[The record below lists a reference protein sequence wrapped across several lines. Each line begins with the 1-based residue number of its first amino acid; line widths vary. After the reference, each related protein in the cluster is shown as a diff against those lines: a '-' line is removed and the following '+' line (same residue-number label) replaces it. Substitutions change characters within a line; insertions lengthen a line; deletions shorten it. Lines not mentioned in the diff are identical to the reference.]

1 MSETPGREN
10 KAFDKGWD
18 LPIYVFLV
26 VATFTAFW
34 PVQKYSFLDYDDHQ
48 YVTDNQHVKAGL
60 TSEGIIWAF
69 TTGHASNWHPL
80 TWLSHMLDCQ
90 LFGTNP
96 GWHHLINLLIHIV
109 STIVLFAVFKKM
121 TGAVWVSGFV
131 AAAFALHPLH
141 VESVAWIAE
150 RKDVLSGLFWMLTI
164 AAYLW
169 YVRQPSISWHVGTI
183 VVFALGL
190 MAKPM
195 LVTLP
200 FVLLLLDYWPLERLK
215 LSNLRG
221 LVAEK
226 APLFILSAISSVV
239 TFVAQRSGGAVIQ
252 MEEVPIGIRAA
263 NGLISYLI
271 YISKMFWPRRLAAFY
286 AYTFDKSSL
295 WLLVLAA
302 LLVAGISILAVMLAA
317 RHRYV
322 LVGWFWYIG
331 TLVPVIGLVQVGTQA
346 RADRYTYIPS
356 IGISIIVAWGAAELL
371 GKWRYRKV
379 VLAISAAVVTAA
391 MLLSA
396 RTQVRHWQDS
406 LTLFRHAVEVTRGNY
421 VGHAGLGKALHARG
435 KLDEAVRQYRHAL
448 QIKPNYTI
456 ARYNLANALSR
467 QDKKDEAIKHY
478 REVLR
483 IDPNNARAHNNL
495 GNALS
500 GQQKIAPAIK
510 HYRRA
515 LEIEPDNPKVHNN
528 LGSALAIQGNFDEA
542 IGCFRRALQ
551 LKAND
556 AEAWY
561 NLGYVFELQG
571 RFDEAIEHYSRALE
585 IKPDKANAK
594 ERLEAVLKQKDANQ

>member
-1 MSETPGREN
+1 MSEMPGREN
-10 KAFDKGWD
+10 KTFDKGWD
-18 LPIYVFLV
+18 LPICVFLV
-26 VATFTAFW
+26 VATFAAFW
-34 PVQKYSFLDYDDHQ
+34 PVHKYSFVGYDDHQ

-60 TSEGIIWAF
+60 TSDGIIWAF

-90 LFGTNP
+90 LFGTDP
-96 GWHHLINLLIHIV
+96 GWHHLINLLIHTI
-109 STIVLFAVFKKM
+109 SAIVLFAVFKKM
-121 TGAVWVSGFV
+121 TGAVWLSGFV

-150 RKDVLSGLFWMLTI
+150 RKDVLSGLFWMLTM
-164 AAYLW
+164 AVYLR
-169 YVRQPSISWHVGTI
+169 YVKQPGLGPYVATI
-183 VVFALGL
+183 FVFALGL

-215 LSNLRG
+215 LSNLGG
-221 LVAEK
+221 LVLEK
-226 APLFILSAISSVV
+226 APLFILSAVSSVV
-239 TFVAQRSGGAVIQ
+239 TFVVQRSGGAVID
-252 MEEVPIGIRAA
+252 MEEVPIGILAA
-263 NGLISYLI
+263 NGLISYLT
-271 YISKMFWPRRLAAFY
+271 YISKMFWPCRLAPFY
-286 AYTFDKSSL
+286 PYTFDKSSL
-295 WLLVLAA
+295 WLAVFAA
-302 LLVAGISILAVMLAA
+302 LLVAGISILVVVLAA

-356 IGISIIVAWGAAELL
+356 IGVSIIIAWGAVELSQ
-371 GKWRYRKV
+371 KWRHRKV
-379 VLAISAAVVTAA
+379 VLAISAAIVTAA
-391 MLLSA
+391 MLLAA
-396 RTQVRHWQDS
+396 RMQVRHWQDS
-406 LTLFRHAVEVTRGNY
+406 ITLFSRAVEVTKSNY
-421 VGHAGLGKALHARG
+421 LGHAGLGKALHSRG
-435 KLDEAVRQYRHAL
+435 KIDEAISQYRQAL
-448 QIKPNYTI
+448 QINPNYTI

-467 QDKKDEAIKHY
+467 QGKKDEAIKDY

-495 GNALS
+495 GNALA
-500 GQQKIAPAIK
+500 GQQKIDEAII

-515 LEIEPDNPKVHNN
+515 LEIEPDNPKTHNN
-528 LGSALAIQGNFDEA
+528 LGSALAIQGKFDEA
-542 IGCFRRALQ
+542 VGCFRRAIE

-561 NLGYVFELQG
+561 NLGYVFEVQG
-571 RFDEAIEHYSRALE
+571 RLDEAIEHYRRALE

-594 ERLEAVLKQKDANQ
+594 ERLEAVLKQKQASQ

>member
-1 MSETPGREN
+1 MSETPSIEHR
-10 KAFDKGWD
+10 AFGEGWD
-18 LPIYVFLV
+18 LPIYAFLV
-26 VATFTAFW
+26 LATFTAFW
-34 PVQKYSFLDYDDHQ
+34 PVQNYSFLGYDDHQ
-48 YVTDNQHVKAGL
+48 YVTDNEHVKG
-60 TSEGIIWAF
+60 GITAQGVIWAF

-90 LFGTNP
+90 LFGTDP
-96 GWHHLINLLIHIV
+96 GRHHLTSLLIH
-109 STIVLFAVFKKM
+109 TISSVLLFGVFKKM
-121 TGAVWVSGFV
+121 TGAVWLSGFV
-131 AAAFALHPLH
+131 AAVFALHPLH

-150 RKDVLSGLFWMLTI
+150 RKDVLSGLFWVLTM
-164 AAYLW
+164 AVYLR
-169 YVRQPSISWHVGTI
+169 YVGRHSIGSYVATI
-183 VVFALGL
+183 FVFALGL

-226 APLFILSAISSVV
+226 APLLILSAISSVI
-239 TFVAQRSGGAVIQ
+239 TFVVQRSGGAVIQ
-252 MEEVPIGIRAA
+252 MEEVPIVIRAA

-271 YISKMFWPRRLAAFY
+271 YISKMFWPSRLAAFY
-286 AYTFDKSSL
+286 AYTFDKSSP
-295 WLLVLAA
+295 WLAVFAA
-302 LLVAGISILAVMLAA
+302 LVVAGISVLAVVLAG

-322 LVGWFWYIG
+322 PVGWFWYVG

-371 GKWRYRKV
+371 GKWRYRKA

-396 RTQVRHWQDS
+396 RMQVRYWQDS
-406 LTLFRHAVEVTRGNY
+406 LTLFRRAVEVTRGNY

-435 KLDEAVRQYRHAL
+435 KLDEAISQYNQAL
-448 QIKPNYTI
+448 RIKPNYTI

-467 QDKKDEAIKHY
+467 QGKKDEAIRHY
-478 REVLR
+478 REVLQ
-483 IDPNNARAHNNL
+483 IEPNNARAHNNL

-500 GQQKIAPAIK
+500 GQRKIDEAII

-528 LGSALAIQGNFDEA
+528 LGSALAIQGDFDDA

-556 AEAWY
+556 TEALY

-571 RFDEAIEHYSRALE
+571 QFDDATEYYQRALE
-585 IKPDKANAK
+585 IKPDKANAR
-594 ERLEAVLKQKDANQ
+594 ERLEAVLKQMQTSP

>member
-1 MSETPGREN
+1 MSEIPRRAN
-10 KAFDKGWD
+10 RAFGKVWD

-26 VATFTAFW
+26 VATLTVFW

-69 TTGHASNWHPL
+69 TTGHVSNWHPL

-90 LFGTNP
+90 LFGTDP
-96 GWHHLINLLIHIV
+96 GRHHLINLLIHTI
-109 STIVLFAVFKKM
+109 STIVLFAVFKKV
-121 TGAVWVSGFV
+121 TGAVWLSGFV
-131 AAAFALHPLH
+131 AAAFAFHPLH

-150 RKDVLSGLFWMLTI
+150 RKDVLSGLFWMLTM
-164 AAYLW
+164 AVYLR
-169 YVRQPSISWHVGTI
+169 YVRQRTIGSYVGTI
-183 VVFALGL
+183 AVFALGL

-215 LSNLRG
+215 LSNLGR
-221 LVAEK
+221 LISEK
-226 APLFILSAISSVV
+226 VPLFILSAMSSVV
-239 TFVAQRSGGAVIQ
+239 TFIAQRSGGAVIQ

-271 YISKMFWPRRLAAFY
+271 YISKMFWPSRLAAFY

-295 WLLVLAA
+295 WLAVLAA
-302 LLVAGISILAVMLAA
+302 LLVVGISVLAVVLAA

-356 IGISIIVAWGAAELL
+356 IGISIIIAWGAVELS

-396 RTQVRHWQDS
+396 RMQVHHWQDS
-406 LTLFRHAVEVTRGNY
+406 LTLFSRAVEVTRGNY

-435 KLDEAVRQYRHAL
+435 KIDEAIRQYRQAL

-467 QDKKDEAIKHY
+467 QGKKNEAIEHY
-478 REVLR
+478 REVLQT
-483 IDPNNARAHNNL
+483 DPKDARAHNNL

-500 GQQKIAPAIK
+500 GQRKIDEAII

-515 LEIEPDNPKVHNN
+515 MEIEPDNPKVHNN

-551 LKAND
+551 LKTND

-571 RFDEAIEHYSRALE
+571 RLDEAIEHYRGALE

-594 ERLEAVLKQKDANQ
+594 ERLEAVLAQQQGDQ

>member
-1 MSETPGREN
+1 MSEMPSRED
-10 KAFDKGWD
+10 KTFGKGWD
-18 LPIYVFLV
+18 LPICAFLV
-26 VATFTAFW
+26 LATFTAFW
-34 PVQKYSFLDYDDHQ
+34 PVHRYNFVDYDDHQ

-60 TSEGIIWAF
+60 TRDGIIWAF

-90 LFGTNP
+90 LFGTDP
-96 GWHHLINLLIHIV
+96 GQHHLTSLLIHTI
-109 STIVLFAVFKKM
+109 SAIVLFSVFRRM
-121 TGAVWVSGFV
+121 TGAVWLSGFV

-150 RKDVLSGLFWMLTI
+150 RKDVLSGLFWMLTM
-164 AAYLW
+164 AAYLR
-169 YVRQPSISWHVGTI
+169 YVRQHSTGWYVATI
-183 VVFALGL
+183 FVFALGL

-200 FVLLLLDYWPLERLK
+200 FVLLLLDYWPLERLGRD
-215 LSNLRG
+215 NAVR
-221 LVAEK
+221 LVVEK
-226 APLFILSAISSVV
+226 TPLFILSAISSVI
-239 TFVAQRSGGAVIQ
+239 TFVVQRSGGAVIQ

-271 YISKMFWPRRLAAFY
+271 YIAKMFWPSRLAAFY
-286 AYTFDKSSL
+286 PYTFDKSSP
-295 WLLVLAA
+295 WLAVFAALVVAGMSVLAVV
-302 LLVAGISILAVMLAA
+302 LAG

-322 LVGWFWYIG
+322 LVGWFWYVG

-371 GKWRYRKV
+371 SKWRYRKA

-396 RTQVRHWQDS
+396 RMQVRYWQDS
-406 LTLFRHAVEVTRGNY
+406 LALFRRAVEVTRGNY

-435 KLDEAVRQYRHAL
+435 KLDEAISQYNQAL
-448 QIKPNYTI
+448 RIKPNYTI

-467 QDKKDEAIKHY
+467 QGKKDEAIEHY
-478 REVLR
+478 REVLCT
-483 IDPNNARAHNNL
+483 DPNNARAHNNL
-495 GNALS
+495 GNALA
-500 GQQKIAPAIK
+500 GQQEIDEAVI

-515 LEIEPDNPKVHNN
+515 LQIEPDNPKVHNN
-528 LGSALAIQGNFDEA
+528 LGSALAIKGKFDEA
-542 IGCFRRALQ
+542 IACFRRALE
-551 LKAND
+551 LKADD
-556 AEAWY
+556 AEALY

-571 RFDEAIEHYSRALE
+571 QLDDAIEYYQRALE

-594 ERLEAVLKQKDANQ
+594 ERLEAVLKQKQAGP